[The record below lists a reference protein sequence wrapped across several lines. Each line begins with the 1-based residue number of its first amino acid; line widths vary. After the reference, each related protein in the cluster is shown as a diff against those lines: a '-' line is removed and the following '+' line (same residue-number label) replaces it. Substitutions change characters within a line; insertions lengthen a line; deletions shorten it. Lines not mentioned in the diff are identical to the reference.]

1 MKTTLAA
8 PGLLIAMPQLLD
20 PNFHRSVILMLEHG
34 DEGALGLVINH
45 ETEHRCRDVAESF
58 GLDWTPGDEIFL
70 RRGGPVEK
78 QSLWMVHADRWRFD
92 ETLMVGAGMAV
103 SRSKKA
109 LEEMF
114 LADES
119 KLRLIIGYAGWGAGQ
134 LESELAEGS
143 WIYTDISPEMI
154 FEWSADSMWERALRT
169 AGIDPAHLVSGGGI
183 VQ

>member
-1 MKTTLAA
+1 MKTQLGA

-20 PNFHRSVILMLEHG
+20 PNFHRSVILVLEHD
-34 DEGALGLVINH
+34 DEGALGLVVNH

-58 GLDWTPGDEIFL
+58 GLDWTSGDEIFL

-92 ETLMVGAGMAV
+92 ETMMVGAGMAV

-119 KLRLIIGYAGWGAGQ
+119 ELRLIIGYAGWGAGQ
-134 LESELAEGS
+134 LETELAEGS
-143 WIYTDISPEMI
+143 WIYTDISPGMI
-154 FEWSADSMWERALRT
+154 FEWPAASMWERALR
-169 AGIDPAHLVSGGGI
+169 ASGIDPAHLVSGGGI
-183 VQ
+183 LQ